1 MKLKQIL
8 LPTLTLFI
16 ICLVVTAALSVT
28 NHFTKDAIEA
38 QSQKQLTETMSN
50 LLPEYSFTQQ
60 NETTYLATKEDT
72 TVYVFLTKAMGY
84 KSKVE
89 VMTAIDESGTVT
101 GVAVVNCSEE
111 SPGIGQK
118 VGTDSGFL
126 SQFTGA
132 NGQISDYDA
141 ITGATYSSVAVKDA
155 VNMALEQFE
164 TITAETATDVQG
176 GAQ

>member
-8 LPTLTLFI
+8 LPTLALFI
-16 ICLVVTAALSVT
+16 ICLAVTGALSVT
-28 NHFTKDAIEA
+28 NHYTKDAIEK
-38 QSQKQLTETMSN
+38 QSQKQLAETMTA
-50 LLPEYSFTQQ
+50 LLPDYSFTKQ
-60 NETTYLATKEDT
+60 NDTTYLATKEDA

-89 VMTAIDESGTVT
+89 VMTAIDNTGTVV

-118 VGTDSGFL
+118 VGTDTGFL
-126 SQFTGA
+126 VQFTGA
-132 NGQISDYDA
+132 KGQVNDYDA
-141 ITGATYSSVAVKDA
+141 ITGATYSSKAVKDA

-164 TITAETATDVQG
+164 SMQTVSATNVQG